1 MFEIFNVAQTMR
13 DRTTKDLLL
22 DNLLRVLFST
32 RTARG
37 IAAMQRLGGRV
48 IYMDETS
55 FPVTKGETLEDSILV
70 MAGCSDVVV
79 LRYPESGAVSKAAH
93 ICRKPLIN
101 AGDGIGEHPTQ
112 ALLDIFTIRKEIGTE
127 WSAHYYGGGFAAW
140 QDGALWHT
148 FLLRRGQFAGVDRHG
163 HRQTIGSGRHGQ
175 INY

>member
-22 DNLLRVLFST
+22 DNLLR
-32 RTARG
+32 G
-37 IAAMQRLGGRV
+37 
-48 IYMDETS
+48 
-55 FPVTKGETLEDSILV
+55 KTLEDSILV
-70 MAGCSDVVV
+70 MADCSDVVV

-127 WSAHYYGGGFAAW
+127 WSANYYGGGFAAW
-140 QDGALWHT
+140 QDGALV
-148 FLLRRGQFAGVDRHG
+148 GAPVDVVQ
-163 HRQTIGSGRHGQ
+163 RQLADVSTKSLGMPEKITKLVEARS
-175 INY
+175 